1 VRASPAV
8 AKSYAKALFE
18 LARERRQAEQVET
31 ELERASAV
39 VAGDGALTAVL
50 GRPWI
55 SPDHKRQLAEEIGQ
69 RLELS
74 KLGRDFLS
82 LVAAQGRADHLE
94 AIAVA
99 YRAMLDLEQ
108 GRVRARVRTAVA
120 LTDAER
126 AALSARLS
134 RTLGGKKVLIEEVV
148 DKNLL
153 GGFVAEIGSLVV
165 DGSLNGQLARLRERL
180 VHG

>member
-1 VRASPAV
+1 MKASPAV

-18 LARERRQAEQVET
+18 LARERRQAEQVEG
-31 ELERASAV
+31 ELDRAVAV
-39 VAGDGALTAVL
+39 VAGDGALAAVL

-55 SPDHKRQLAEEIGQ
+55 TPANKRRLAEEIGQ
-69 RLELS
+69 GLELS
-74 KLGRDFLS
+74 QLGAFRVGRSGS
-82 LVAAQGRADHLE
+82 LG
-94 AIAVA
+94 
-99 YRAMLDLEQ
+99 
-108 GRVRARVRTAVA
+108 GVRARVRTAVA
-120 LTDAER
+120 LNDAER

-134 RTLGGKKVLIEEVV
+134 GALGGKKVLIEEVV

-165 DGSLNGQLARLRERL
+165 DGSLDGQLGRLRDRL